1 MPDLGRVSQIDGSA
15 FAPGTAYMA
24 VKKMLLGDQAPYIFR
39 TRDFGASWTKIVTGL
54 PAADYV
60 HTVREDPARQG
71 LLYAGT
77 QHGAY
82 VSFDDGD
89 RWQKFSNGLPDVPVS
104 DLWVTG
110 TSLAIGHPRP
120 QLLRDGQ
127 PGHAAPVCRHAR
139 RRGLFAP
146 PATIRGLDRVLIDYY
161 LKAQPKSLTL
171 DILDAQGQL
180 VRTFT
185 GQPPRPAGQDGAAD
199 DDGPRGPQTT
209 VPMAAGMNR
218 ATWDLS
224 AQPIV
229 SFPGMIL
236 WGATQNG
243 PTVLPGSYQVRLTAD
258 GVTQTQPIAITKHPR
273 RNVSDADLQFQWDL
287 ATRIRD
293 KVNEANLAVV
303 NIRRIKTE
311 AAEKS
316 KGAPKEVVAAADTL
330 AANLSAVEV
339 DIYQVKNQSGQDP
352 LNFPIKTNNRLASL
366 LRVALAGEGRPT
378 SNVEPIFNDLVA
390 ELKAEQDRLDKT
402 LATDLVTL
410 NRMLTRIKKDAD
422 QRQVR
427 RRGRS
432 GAAAAPRA
440 ALRLGYASAAAG
452 PAARRRHAGG
462 AAKLGEG
469 LDQRRQLI
477 VGVEAARVRQ
487 HPDARSGE
495 QVGLFAR
502 HRARPVEGASIG
514 ADAKDRDPPWP
525 VPGHLAL

>member
-1 MPDLGRVSQIDGSA
+1 M
-15 FAPGTAYMA
+15 
-24 VKKMLLGDQAPYIFR
+24 
-39 TRDFGASWTKIVTGL
+39 
-54 PAADYV
+54 

-77 QHGAY
+77 QHGVY

-110 TSLAIGHPRP
+110 TSLAIATHGRSFYVMDN
-120 QLLRDGQ
+120 LATLRQFAGTLGDV
-127 PGHAAPVCRHAR
+127 A
-139 RRGLFAP
+139 LFAP

-273 RNVSDADLQFQWDL
+273 RNVSDADLRFQWEL

-410 NRMLTRIKKDAD
+410 NRMLTRIKKTPISD
-422 QRQVR
+422 
-427 RRGRS
+427 
-432 GAAAAPRA
+432 
-440 ALRLGYASAAAG
+440 
-452 PAARRRHAGG
+452 
-462 AAKLGEG
+462 K
-469 LDQRRQLI
+469 
-477 VGVEAARVRQ
+477 
-487 HPDARSGE
+487 
-495 QVGLFAR
+495 
-502 HRARPVEGASIG
+502 
-514 ADAKDRDPPWP
+514 
-525 VPGHLAL
+525 